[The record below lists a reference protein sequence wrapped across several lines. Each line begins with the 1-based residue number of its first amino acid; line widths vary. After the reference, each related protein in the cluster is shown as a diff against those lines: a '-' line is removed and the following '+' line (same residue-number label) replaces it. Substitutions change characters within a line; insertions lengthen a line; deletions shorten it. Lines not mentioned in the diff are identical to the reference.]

1 MTTARRWPPNARPLP
16 ALRLRRF
23 RPALFAAIR
32 APLPTAPACVA
43 QLFSPAT
50 RRCPLATSRLNP
62 QIPEN
67 LVVFVRVR
75 FALHL
80 IQSPSVVDHLQVI
93 QRPQHRHVTLRLRR
107 FPQHCG
113 QQDAPLPI
121 HLHRLPE
128 IAGPQQKLALNR
140 VRARQLRQ
148 LVFNLAPYFHGV
160 DAYGFPCWAGD
171 VELVAKF
178 LQTVEKY
185 GGYLQTS
192 LLVHLGWTVAPQF
205 HVSHFVGES
214 VFPIPPQPSRPP
226 YFTLLKSTSNHFC
239 PHLIP
244 IGKHVKEI
252 QRDLCKTCGI

>member
-1 MTTARRWPPNARPLP
+1 MTTARRWPPNARLLP

-93 QRPQHRHVTLRLRR
+93 NNARALDQMKSEPYTDEDRSEEHTSELQSPDHLVCRL
-107 FPQHCG
+107 
-113 QQDAPLPI
+113 
-121 HLHRLPE
+121 
-128 IAGPQQKLALNR
+128 
-140 VRARQLRQ
+140 
-148 LVFNLAPYFHGV
+148 
-160 DAYGFPCWAGD
+160 
-171 VELVAKF
+171 
-178 LQTVEKY
+178 
-185 GGYLQTS
+185 
-192 LLVHLGWTVAPQF
+192 LL
-205 HVSHFVGES
+205 
-214 VFPIPPQPSRPP
+214 
-226 YFTLLKSTSNHFC
+226 
-239 PHLIP
+239 
-244 IGKHVKEI
+244 
-252 QRDLCKTCGI
+252 

>member
-1 MTTARRWPPNARPLP
+1 MTTARRWPPNARLLP

-80 IQSPSVVDHLQVI
+80 IQSPSIVDHLQVI
-93 QRPQHRHVTLRLRR
+93 QRPQHCHVAFHLRR
-107 FPQHCG
+107 FPQYSRNQHS
-113 QQDAPLPI
+113 ALPI

-128 IAGPQQKLALNR
+128 IAGPQQKLSLDR

-148 LVFNLAPYFHGV
+148 LVFNLAPYLHGV
-160 DAYGFPCWAGD
+160 DAYRFTCWAGY

-178 LQTVEKY
+178 LQSVEKH
-185 GGYLQTS
+185 GAYLHTI
-192 LLVHLGWTVAPQF
+192 LLLDTLCAVFTHL
-205 HVSHFVGES
+205 
-214 VFPIPPQPSRPP
+214 
-226 YFTLLKSTSNHFC
+226 
-239 PHLIP
+239 
-244 IGKHVKEI
+244 
-252 QRDLCKTCGI
+252 